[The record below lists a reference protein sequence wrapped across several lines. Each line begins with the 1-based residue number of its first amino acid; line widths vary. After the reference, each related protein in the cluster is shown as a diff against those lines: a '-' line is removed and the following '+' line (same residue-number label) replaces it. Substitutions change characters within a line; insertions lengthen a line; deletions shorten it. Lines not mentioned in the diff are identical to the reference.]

1 MGVKEE
7 ILNYRVLWALVLSAL
22 ISPRATGA
30 TLPATGA
37 TRMEQ
42 RFAAARKNPPELY
55 AFLLRM
61 PKGGDLHVHLGGA
74 IYAETYLRLAAEDGL
89 CLDLRTHAIVAPLT
103 AAGSTHCGEGV
114 EASHAQSDNALA
126 NAMIDS
132 LSMRNFVP
140 GRESG
145 HDHFFGA
152 FAKFGP
158 YQPRHRG
165 ELLAEVVRR
174 AAEQNESYLEIMTL
188 NGASANA
195 LGAKT
200 GFFEDFVAVREKLME
215 AGLEKV
221 VESMRANLDELER
234 NRRAALG
241 CDAQPDSP
249 PCHVVVRY
257 LYQVFRESPKE
268 QVFAQVLAGFM
279 LASADARVV
288 GINFVQP
295 EDGITSMR
303 DYHLQM
309 RMLDYAHGAY
319 PKVHITLHA
328 GELAPGLVPPD
339 GLRFHIRDALEFGHA
354 ERIGHGVSVMYET
367 RADQLLNL
375 MKQRHVMVEI
385 NLSSNDLILGV
396 RGKEHPLPVYRK
408 HGVPV
413 ALSTDDE
420 GVSRTHLTE
429 EYLRAAL
436 TYDLS
441 YSDLKEMARNSL
453 EYSFLEG
460 ASYWQDGAYRIP
472 AAACAG
478 GSQAKSCQ
486 EFLQSNRK
494 ARLQEDLERRFQA
507 FENSFAADGAAR
519 R

>member
-1 MGVKEE
+1 
-7 ILNYRVLWALVLSAL
+7 LNYRVLWALAVSAV
-22 ISPRATGA
+22 IAPGA
-30 TLPATGA
+30 TAPTSPAGA
-37 TRMEQ
+37 TMEQ

-61 PKGGDLHVHLGGA
+61 PKGGDLHLHLTGA
-74 IYAETYLRLAAEDGL
+74 IYAETYLRIAAEDGL

-103 AAGSTHCGEGV
+103 AAGSTHCGDGV

-145 HDHFFGA
+145 HDHFFAA

-158 YQPRHRG
+158 FQPRHRG

-174 AAEQNESYLEIMTL
+174 AADQNESYLEVMTL
-188 NGASANA
+188 NGAPANA
-195 LGAKT
+195 LGTQA
-200 GFFEDFVAVREKLME
+200 GFFEDFVAVREKLMA

-221 VESMRANLDELER
+221 VEGMRANLDELEHS
-234 NRRAALG
+234 RRTALG

-249 PCHVVVRY
+249 PCRVVVRY
-257 LYQVFRESPKE
+257 LYQVLREAPKE
-268 QVFAQVLAGFM
+268 QIFAQVLAGFM
-279 LASADARVV
+279 LASTDSRVV

-295 EDGITSMR
+295 EDGLTSMR

-309 RMLDYAHGAY
+309 RMVDYAHGVY

-328 GELAPGLVPPD
+328 GELASGLVPPE
-339 GLRFHIRDALEFGHA
+339 GLRFHIRDAVEFGHA

-367 RADQLLNL
+367 RAGQLLDL
-375 MKQRHVMVEI
+375 MRQRRVLVEI

-396 RGKEHPLPVYRK
+396 RGREHPLPVYRK

-420 GVSRTHLTE
+420 GVSRSHLTE

-441 YSDLKEMARNSL
+441 YADLKEMARNSL
-453 EYSFLEG
+453 EYSFLPG
-460 ASYWQDGAYRIP
+460 SSYWRDGVYKLP
-472 AAACAG
+472 VSVCAAARQSEACRD
-478 GSQAKSCQ
+478 
-486 EFLQSNRK
+486 FLKRSDK
-494 ARLQEDLERRFQA
+494 ARLQADLEDRFRE
-507 FENSFAADGAAR
+507 FEQSPTSR
-519 R
+519 

>member
-1 MGVKEE
+1 MK
-7 ILNYRVLWALVLSAL
+7 YRVLWALALTTVIAWSA
-22 ISPRATGA
+22 AGA
-30 TLPATGA
+30 TLPAT
-37 TRMEQ
+37 TNRMEQ
-42 RFAAARKNPPELY
+42 HFAAARKNPAELY

-61 PKGGDLHVHLGGA
+61 PKGGDLHLHLGGA
-74 IYAETYLRLAAEDGL
+74 IYAETYLRIAAEDGL

-103 AAGSTHCGEGV
+103 AAGSAHCGEGV
-114 EASHAQSDNALA
+114 EASHALSDNALA

-132 LSMRNFVP
+132 LSMRNFMP

-158 YQPRHRG
+158 YHPRHRG

-174 AAEQNESYLEIMTL
+174 AADQNESYLEIMTL
-188 NGASANA
+188 NGAAANA
-195 LGAKT
+195 LGTQT
-200 GFFEDFVAVREKLME
+200 GFFEDFVAVREKLIA

-221 VESMRANLDELER
+221 VQGMRANLDGLER
-234 NRRAALG
+234 ARRAALD
-241 CDAQPDSP
+241 CSAQPDSP
-249 PCHVVVRY
+249 PCHVTVRY

-279 LASADARVV
+279 LASTDPRVV

-309 RMLDYAHGAY
+309 RMLDYAHGVY

-328 GELAPGLVPPD
+328 GELAPGLVPPE
-339 GLRFHIRDALEFGHA
+339 GLRFHIRDAVQFGHA

-367 RADQLLNL
+367 RAGQLLDL
-375 MKQRHVMVEI
+375 MRQRHVMVEI
-385 NLSSNDLILGV
+385 NLTSNDLILGV
-396 RGKEHPLPVYRK
+396 RGKDHPFPVYRK

-429 EYLRAAL
+429 EYQRAAV
-436 TYDLS
+436 TYDLT
-441 YSDLKEMARNSL
+441 YADLKDMVRNSL
-453 EYSFLEG
+453 EYSFAEG
-460 ASYWQDGAYRIP
+460 ASYWQDGSYRSP
-472 AAACAG
+472 VARCAA
-478 GSQAKSCQ
+478 GSQTKSCQ
-486 EFLQSNRK
+486 EFLQSNPK

-507 FENSFAADGAAR
+507 FEALYAADGVPHR
-519 R
+519 